1 MLQQFIFSS
10 FQIKSA
16 DQDPINSNLLFYRND
31 INSILL
37 ELHKLYPNIK
47 DTDVFQTL
55 SKWILLFG
63 WKQTESN
70 DFRLFFLAQS
80 LGKQREN
87 IDLIC
92 LIQKRFSDITLWPH
106 TTIRSFPFQISQ
118 LSNKV
123 FFVTELFLMP
133 NRASQVLYITTQ
145 LHNVHKELTTISSA
159 PHDSKI
165 QPTVPA
171 HTEIL
176 HYLTRIKFKWPAYF
190 ENDLLEDFYTFMVLT
205 DVHFR
210 SHRNSI
216 HLAKIITSH
225 YRMRKDLH
233 QVINL
238 TPNQNYF
245 LYRIFPAKIQLT
257 RQSVPILG
265 LCLSMFFP
273 SGYERFEEN
282 HFLLALQRYYP
293 NISIVPNSLHVHLRP
308 HTPIQSF
315 YLEIEKQNHTFFSRQ
330 EIKHLRE
337 VISRDFPRYIEKLVP
352 MIFKKRNEEEVIRNI
367 LLLNREIK
375 TTCDIPQMILL
386 LEEVTVNS
394 LIFNMLLVR
403 VITKKTASIRTQL
416 QTVPTKLEFTID
428 WSRIIGNFGKKYQK
442 EAVVVRILVR
452 KEPSFLRSDFSINFY
467 LVRQRVLSHIHASIG
482 KVRDYN
488 GGILEKQEEQLAILQ
503 KQFIKECQQHPDF
516 LEEFFYSLTPL
527 EAQVAFNPVII
538 SKLFALFLET
548 IAKPLSEE
556 KLYILKE
563 FQYENFHF
571 IVIRSMDPSC
581 NKMIHD
587 KIKLSQLRRDFLI
600 HASVTYLSSNLVGY
614 ICKDTKTKT
623 KLLQAKN
630 AWIKNRHPPKGI
642 TIFSKKNFPSFL
654 GSLRL
659 DPRLSGFHS
668 SDMIIRLL
676 YEGLLRLGTNT
687 TYNYGIAKSFSI
699 SSDQTT
705 YTFYLRKSYWN
716 NGEMVTAYDFLYSWQ
731 TIISPKSSN
740 PFSHFFYPIKNARA
754 IKYNVKPM
762 SALGVHILDDMTLQI
777 ELENPCSYFLEL
789 ICHPLYSPMHSGSNH
804 LYSNLSWC
812 KNKEYICNGPF
823 QIKQAI
829 DGERYTLIKNL
840 LYWDKTNVK
849 LDFIIFSQMTT
860 QIALEQFKNK
870 KIHWIGTPWS
880 SWDPPLQTLLPK
892 RCLNNNKNTHCIY
905 WLVFNVEQFPFH
917 NKKIRQALS
926 RVLNRKKICSAFP
939 KELIP
944 AFAPLPTASYLT
956 KYNMQGA
963 SAKALF
969 QEGLRELNLSVK
981 SFPEIILT
989 YSNNEMWKKIALLI
1003 KSQWQDM
1010 FGIQCKL
1017 EAHHEEHFTTLYAKN
1032 RHIATVNWFSTI
1044 SDPIYTFYSFFA
1056 QGECVNFPKWYNSR
1070 YQKLFLLANRS
1081 TSNREKYFAKMEEIL
1096 LDETPIIPI
1105 AYKKSLFVKQKNL
1118 ITPSPLCNG
1127 FIDLKFSRLN

>member
-10 FQIKSA
+10 FQIKFA
-16 DQDPINSNLLFYRND
+16 EQKLINSNFSFYMNE
-31 INSILL
+31 INSILF
-37 ELHKLYPNIK
+37 ELHKLYPYVK
-47 DTDVFQTL
+47 DTDLFQTL

-70 DFRLFFLAQS
+70 DFRLFFFAQS

-92 LIQKRFSDITLWPH
+92 LIQKRFSDVVLWPH
-106 TTIRSFPFQISQ
+106 STIRSFPFQ
-118 LSNKV
+118 LSLFSDKV

-133 NRASQVLYITTQ
+133 TRVSQVLYITTQ
-145 LHNVHKELTTISSA
+145 LHNVHQELINISSV

-165 QPTVPA
+165 QPIPA
-171 HTEIL
+171 MNTEIL
-176 HYLTRIKFKWPAYF
+176 HYLTRIKLKWPGYF
-190 ENDLLEDFYTFMVLT
+190 EKDLIEDFYTFLVLT
-205 DVHFR
+205 DTHFR
-210 SHRNSI
+210 RYRTPI
-216 HLAKIITSH
+216 HLTKIIVSH
-225 YRMRKDLH
+225 YRMRKHLH
-233 QVINL
+233 QILNL

-245 LYRIFPAKIQLT
+245 LYRLFPAKIQLP
-257 RQSVPILG
+257 RQSVSILG

-273 SGYERFEEN
+273 NCYERFEEN
-282 HFLLALQRYYP
+282 HFLLALQRSYP
-293 NISIVPNSLHVHLRP
+293 NISIVSNSLHIHLRP

-315 YLEIEKQNHTFFSRQ
+315 YLEIEKQDHTFFSRE
-330 EIKHLRE
+330 EINHLRE
-337 VISRDFPRYIEKLVP
+337 IIARDFPRYTEKLVP

-386 LEEVTVNS
+386 LEEVKVNS

-416 QTVPTKLEFTID
+416 HTIPTKLEFTID

-452 KEPSFLRSDFSINFY
+452 KEPAFLRSDFSINFY

-548 IAKPLSEE
+548 IAEPLPEDQ
-556 KLYILKE
+556 LYSLKE
-563 FQYENFHF
+563 YEYENFHF
-571 IVIRSMDPSC
+571 IVIRTMDPSC
-581 NKMIHD
+581 NKIIHD

-600 HASVTYLSSNLVGY
+600 HANVTYLSSNLVGY
-614 ICKDTKTKT
+614 ICKDIRTKT
-623 KLLQAKN
+623 KLFQAKN

-668 SDMIIRLL
+668 SDMIVRLL
-676 YEGLLRLGTNT
+676 YEGLLRLGINT

-716 NGEMVTAYDFLYSWQ
+716 NGEIVTAYDFLYSWQ

-754 IKYNVKPM
+754 IKYNAKPM
-762 SALGVHILDDMTLQI
+762 SAFGVHIVDDMTLQI
-777 ELENPCSYFLEL
+777 ELENPCCYFLEL
-789 ICHPLYSPMHSGSNH
+789 ICHPLYFPMHSRSDH
-804 LYSNLSWC
+804 VYSNLSWC

-840 LYWDKTNVK
+840 LYWDKNNVK

-860 QIALEQFKNK
+860 QMAIEQFKNK

-880 SWDPPLQTLLPK
+880 SWDSPFQTLLPK
-892 RCLNNNKNTHCIY
+892 RCLNNNKTTHCIY
-905 WLVFNVEQFPFH
+905 WLIFNVEQFPFQ

-926 RVLNRKKICSAFP
+926 RILNRKKICAAFP

-944 AFAPLPTASYLT
+944 AMAPLPTSSYLK
-956 KYNMQGA
+956 KYDTLGP
-963 SAKALF
+963 SPKALF
-969 QEGLRELNLSVK
+969 QQGLKELNLSIK

-989 YSNNEMWKKIALLI
+989 YSHNDMWKKIAILI
-1003 KSQWQDM
+1003 KTQWEEVL
-1010 FGIQCKL
+1010 GVQCKL

-1032 RHIATVNWFSTI
+1032 RHIATVNWYSTI

-1056 QGECVNFPKWYNSR
+1056 QGECVNFPKWHNLQ

-1096 LDETPIIPI
+1096 LDEVPIIPI
-1105 AYKKSLFVKQKNL
+1105 AYKKSLFIKQKNL
-1118 ITPSPLCNG
+1118 TVPPLLANG
-1127 FIDLKFSRLN
+1127 FIDLKFSHLS